1 MTLIRDRSLGELLDA
16 AFALYR
22 SHLKLFLLLAAGV
35 VVPVDLVVSGI
46 GLGQL
51 TAGYEENPTVA
62 EALLPAAVSAVI
74 TVPLITAMQVRA
86 ILAIERGEQPT
97 VGQAVREGLD
107 VFAPV
112 LAVVIMV
119 GLAVFAGFLALI
131 VPGIILLAHLSVS
144 AQAVVVE
151 NRRGTDALRR
161 SWNLVRGN
169 AWWVLAVIVVIN
181 LLAGVLG
188 ALVTLPAASAAQSAD
203 SALILLIA
211 TMIVEPFT
219 LSFQALATTILFF
232 TLLAR
237 SESGL
242 HASSPVARGGEERD
256 AIGRLAGTPAGPA
269 DRPGDHEP
277 AADRAADH
285 EPAGPPADWEP
296 PASAPPGWEPP
307 RPGR

>member
-1 MTLIRDRSLGELLDA
+1 MTLIRDRTLGQLLDA

-35 VVPVDLVVSGI
+35 VVPVDLIVSGI

-51 TAGYEENPTVA
+51 TAGYDATPTLA
-62 EALLPAAVSAVI
+62 EALVPAAVSALV

-86 ILAIERGEQPT
+86 ILAIEQGNKPT
-97 VGQAVREGLD
+97 ARQAVREGLD

-112 LAVVIMV
+112 LAVVVMV
-119 GLAVFAGFLALI
+119 GLAVFAGFVALI

-151 NRRGTDALRR
+151 GHRGTDALRR
-161 SWNLVRGN
+161 SWTLVRGN
-169 AWWVLAVIVVIN
+169 AWWVLGVIVVVN

-188 ALVTLPAASAAQSAD
+188 GLVTLPAASLAESAD
-203 SALILLIA
+203 SAFILLLA
-211 TMIVEPFT
+211 SMIVEPFT

-232 TLLAR
+232 TLIAR
-237 SESGL
+237 AGGAPPMASG
-242 HASSPVARGGEERD
+242 
-256 AIGRLAGTPAGPA
+256 GPA
-269 DRPGDHEP
+269 VPDAVTPRDEP
-277 AADRAADH
+277 VLDD
-285 EPAGPPADWEP
+285 PPDWEP